1 MRPPLMKA
9 RLSTL
14 SRATVAQRRA
24 RDDLL
29 ALFDMSTHQIGLV
42 SELQDNAH
50 SQTALLRFRTIQQPG
65 RPRPL
70 LLFSLG
76 LGYT

>member
-1 MRPPLMKA
+1 MRSEFMKA
-9 RLSTL
+9 WLSTL
-14 SRATVAQRRA
+14 SSATVDQSRA
-24 RDDLL
+24 RDDLR
-29 ALFDMSTHQIGLV
+29 ALVDMSMHQSGLV
-42 SELQDNAH
+42 SELEDNAH
-50 SQTALLRFRTIQQPG
+50 SHPALLRYRTTQQPG